1 MEVELEMNQVVP
13 SSLDLLHIPAE
24 LHMGTHRLPQIVC
37 LVLAWWSFHFEQA
50 QVSAEVSRDTFLA

>member
-1 MEVELEMNQVVP
+1 MNQVVP

-50 QVSAEVSRDTFLA
+50 QVSAEVSKDTFLA